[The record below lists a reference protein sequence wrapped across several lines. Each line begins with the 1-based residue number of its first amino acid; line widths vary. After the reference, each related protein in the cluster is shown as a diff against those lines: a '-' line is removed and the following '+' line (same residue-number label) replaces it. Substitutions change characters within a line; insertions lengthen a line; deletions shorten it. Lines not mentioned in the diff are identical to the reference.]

1 MTLDLDGEALGT
13 ADVDVVDREIHA
25 VAGEV
30 SAERFDRR
38 EHGGHAR
45 LVLDLLEQL
54 LADEKGLD
62 AFLHDLVTLKLWS
75 AGGPSR
81 YYAPLLIRGA
91 PVTGLDR
98 AARTE

>member
-1 MTLDLDGEALGT
+1 VTLDLDGEALGT

-30 SAERFDRR
+30 SAERLDRR
-38 EHGGHAR
+38 EHRGHAR

-62 AFLHDLVTLKLWS
+62 AFLHDLGHELGLWMS
-75 AGGPSR
+75 GGP
-81 YYAPLLIRGA
+81 
-91 PVTGLDR
+91 V
-98 AARTE
+98 

>member
-1 MTLDLDGEALGT
+1 VTLDLHGEALRT

-62 AFLHDLVTLKLWS
+62 AFLHDLGHAQALVGGRPESILRTVVNPAAPCYWS
-75 AGGPSR
+75 
-81 YYAPLLIRGA
+81 
-91 PVTGLDR
+91 
-98 AARTE
+98 